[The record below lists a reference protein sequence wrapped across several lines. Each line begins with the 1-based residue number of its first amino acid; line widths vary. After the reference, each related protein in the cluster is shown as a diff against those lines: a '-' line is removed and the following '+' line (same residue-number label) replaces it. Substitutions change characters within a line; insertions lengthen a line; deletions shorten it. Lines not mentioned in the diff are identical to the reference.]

1 MNKEGIKFKILF
13 GILFIIITLTTI
25 PIVINNNSILAQQ
38 EQGITPTDPK
48 NITNQTL
55 QGIPTEDKDMSSGLG
70 NNQTNYHT
78 QLSFYFISL
87 NFKNFIIYQ

>member
-1 MNKEGIKFKILF
+1 MRNKERTKFKILF

-25 PIVINNNSILAQQ
+25 PILVNESILAQQ

-55 QGIPTEDKDMSSGLG
+55 QQGYPTEDKDISTGIG
-70 NNQTNYHT
+70 NNLTN
-78 QLSFYFISL
+78 
-87 NFKNFIIYQ
+87 

>member
-1 MNKEGIKFKILF
+1 MRNKEGTKFKILF

-25 PIVINNNSILAQQ
+25 PILVNESMAQQ

-55 QGIPTEDKDMSSGLG
+55 
-70 NNQTNYHT
+70 
-78 QLSFYFISL
+78 
-87 NFKNFIIYQ
+87 

>member
-1 MNKEGIKFKILF
+1 MRNKEGTKFKILF

-25 PIVINNNSILAQQ
+25 PILVNESILAQQ

-55 QGIPTEDKDMSSGLG
+55 QGYPTEDKDMSTGVSSKP
-70 NNQTNYHT
+70 NYYNKKPWTT
-78 QLSFYFISL
+78 QP
-87 NFKNFIIYQ
+87 KPKM

>member
-1 MNKEGIKFKILF
+1 MNKEGTKFKILF

-48 NITNQTL
+48 NVTNQTL
-55 QGIPTEDKDMSSGLG
+55 QRFIPTEDKDMSIRFG
-70 NNQTNYHT
+70 
-78 QLSFYFISL
+78 
-87 NFKNFIIYQ
+87 K

>member
-1 MNKEGIKFKILF
+1 MNIEGIKFKILF

-55 QGIPTEDKDMSSGLG
+55 QSYPTVDKNMSTGIG
-70 NNQTNYHT
+70 N
-78 QLSFYFISL
+78 
-87 NFKNFIIYQ
+87 